1 MSQAFCWALNCGRV
15 LAFFTSLPLEK
26 MQVNDEGLLGKKQH
40 FWFCGF
46 LIGQSWND
54 TFHESAGV

>member
-1 MSQAFCWALNCGRV
+1 MSQAFYWALNCGRM
-15 LAFFTSLPLEK
+15 LLHQPPPRK
-26 MQVNDEGLLGKKQH
+26 MQVNDEGLLGKKGH
-40 FWFCGF
+40 FLFCGF